1 MINEAPYLISSD
13 RKSLQSYRKRNPSE
27 APLSGAKGDKN
38 SSISLIVPCYNE
50 EANLQKGVLD
60 KVGNY
65 TKNSSRITEVII
77 VDDGSDDG
85 SIKIIQPYLK
95 LFPRF
100 KLIKNAHQGKAFAI
114 STGIKSA
121 LNDIVIFTDMDLAT
135 PIEEVEKLIEQAD
148 LNYDIVI
155 GSRKS
160 KRDGAPFQRKILS
173 FGAVVVRSLLFKFKG
188 ISDTQ
193 CGFKLYNK
201 NLALNIINHSQLL
214 KKDRHTS
221 GPSVTAAFDL
231 EFLFLA
237 FKFGYKVKEVPV
249 HWQHMESRRVNFFKD
264 MIETLED
271 IIKIKI
277 YDIQGKY

>member
-1 MINEAPYLISSD
+1 MIN
-13 RKSLQSYRKRNPSE
+13 
-27 APLSGAKGDKN
+27 KN
-38 SSISLIVPCYNE
+38 SSISLIIPCYNE

-65 TKNSSRITEVII
+65 SNNYSRITEVII

-85 SIKIIQPYLK
+85 SIKIIHTYLK
-95 LFPRF
+95 LFPKF
-100 KLIKNAHQGKAFAI
+100 KLIKNVHQGKAFAI

-121 LNDIVIFTDMDLAT
+121 SNDVVIFTDMDLAT

-148 LNYDIVI
+148 MGYDIVI

-173 FGAVVVRSLLFKFKG
+173 FGAVIVRSLLFKFKD
-188 ISDTQ
+188 ITDTQ
-193 CGFKLYNK
+193 CGFKLYK
-201 NLALNIINHSQLL
+201 KSLALNIINHSQLL
-214 KKDRHTS
+214 KNNRQTN

-264 MIETLED
+264 MIETLKD
-271 IIKIKI
+271 IVKIKL
-277 YDIQGKY
+277 YDMQGKY